1 MVIFRLLAVFPHQ
14 ETETLRH
21 HCDQQCLVFWVLWV
35 FICWESHYDV
45 HCGRAWCR
53 AAPVPSHA
61 PPATITPLLSK
72 WHNSQDV
79 LPSLTGLSCSRV
91 STLHLPAWLT
101 LQNISRLSIDL
112 KAFQP
117 SLLLNNKTF
126 FHSWMA
132 VFVGIDAFLVVWLA
146 LHGQG
151 AEKEQLMV
159 SRVSP
164 HHYPIIVT
172 KLPCKFP

>member
-1 MVIFRLLAVFPHQ
+1 MVIFWLLAVFPHHESWDTQ
-14 ETETLRH
+14 RH
-21 HCDQQCLVFWVLWV
+21 LCDQQCLVFWVFSLLSV
-35 FICWESHYDV
+35 FIRWESHYDV

-79 LPSLTGLSCSRV
+79 LPSLTGLSCSLVSTSLGSLYKTARV
-91 STLHLPAWLT
+91 S
-101 LQNISRLSIDL
+101 IGL

-126 FHSWMA
+126 FHCSMD

-159 SRVSP
+159 SP